1 MVALQVEES
10 LKRRG
15 LVVNNMYKL
24 GLAKLLVCIT
34 DKSPSGDGLP
44 VHLLS
49 NVSALRSIFFMLNVC
64 KTDKYDCNECWYRNT
79 CVAETLLKVKKNI
92 VKLNK
97 QDVNIGEVL
106 QKGANGYRISGRD
119 RAIIEVLR
127 RYILYLGGAEIEVC
141 G

>member
-15 LVVNNMYKL
+15 LVVANIYKL

-44 VHLLS
+44 VSLLP
-49 NVSALRSIFFMLNVC
+49 NVNDLRSIFFMLNVC
-64 KTDKYDCNECWYRNT
+64 KTDKYNCNECWYRNT
-79 CVAETLLKVKKNI
+79 CVAETLLKLKKSI
-92 VKLNK
+92 TKMNK
-97 QDVNIGEVL
+97 RDINIGEVL
-106 QKGANGYRISGRD
+106 QNGANGYRITGRD
-119 RAIIEVLR
+119 KAIIEVLR

-141 G
+141 E